1 MTLDELLAREGVRK
15 TMAAYTAAGDR
26 LREDDFLAVFTDDA
40 VLESEGVPEPDLFR
54 YEGRDAIRRWIARW
68 RTPPPDGAPT
78 HQASFV
84 RHHLSTC
91 HIELTGPDSASA
103 RTYWV
108 AWTDIGPDHAGYY
121 LDRFRRIGETWLIA
135 HRRIRRDWQSADS
148 LFTTAVANSR
158 EDRGRGD
165 TRDKA

>member
-1 MTLDELLAREGVRK
+1 MTLDEMLAREAIRK

-26 LREDDFLAVFTDDA
+26 LREEDFIAAFTDDA

-54 YEGRDAIRRWIARW
+54 YEGREAIRQWIRRWIDLPAGVER
-68 RTPPPDGAPT
+68 T

-91 HIELTGPDSASA
+91 HIELTGADAARA

-121 LDRFRRIGETWLIA
+121 LDSFRLEGDRWLIQ
-135 HRRIRRDWQSADS
+135 HRRIRRDWQAADS
-148 LFTTAVANSR
+148 LFTTAVAHSR
-158 EDRGRGD
+158 
-165 TRDKA
+165 